1 MIKIKVI
8 KNDNQINS
16 IEIKGHAGYGK
27 YGRDIVCAA
36 VSSIVTTTINGL
48 LRLDDKCLTYKDDN
62 DLFVVILKH
71 DHTIDVLLE
80 NMIELLKE
88 LERNYKKYIKIE
100 N

>member
-27 YGRDIVCAA
+27 YCRDIVCAA